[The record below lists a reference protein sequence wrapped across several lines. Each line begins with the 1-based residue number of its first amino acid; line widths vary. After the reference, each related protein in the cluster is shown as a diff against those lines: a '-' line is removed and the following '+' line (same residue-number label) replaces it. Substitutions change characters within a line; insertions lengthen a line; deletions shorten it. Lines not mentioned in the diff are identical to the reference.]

1 MKAEPGHRGRRGVHP
16 LVAAARGAGQRRF
29 PCYGLAPQ
37 SAPAMSDLQD
47 QMKQA
52 VAAAAVEQI
61 QDGMVLGLG
70 SGSTAALM
78 IQGLGE
84 RLRRGELR
92 DIVGVTTSFQGEV
105 LAAELGIP
113 LQSLN
118 AVDRIDLAIDGADEV
133 DPSFQLIKGGGACHV
148 QEKLVAVRAKRFVV
162 VVDSTK
168 LVDTLNLGFKLP
180 VEVLPG
186 AWRQVK
192 DQLGEMGADA
202 QLRMAVRKAGPV
214 VTDQGNLV
222 LDVTFAGGISDPEA
236 LEKAINNLPGVL
248 ENGLF
253 VNLTDQVLVGEIVD
267 GVPGVRDLA
276 KR

>member
-1 MKAEPGHRGRRGVHP
+1 MAID
-16 LVAAARGAGQRRF
+16 
-29 PCYGLAPQ
+29 
-37 SAPAMSDLQD
+37 DLQ
-47 QMKQA
+47 QRMKQA

-78 IQGLGE
+78 IEALGE
-84 RLRRGELR
+84 KLRTGALR
-92 DIVGVTTSFQGEV
+92 DITGVTTSFQGEV

-113 LQSLN
+113 LKSLN
-118 AVDRIDLAIDGADEV
+118 AIDHIDLAIDGADEV
-133 DPSFQLIKGGGACHV
+133 DPGFQLIKGGGACHV
-148 QEKLVAVRAKRFVV
+148 QEKLVARRAQRFVV
-162 VVDSTK
+162 VVDAGK
-168 LVDTLNLGFKLP
+168 LVERLNLSFLLP

-192 DQLGEMGADA
+192 AELAALGGESE
-202 QLRMAVRKAGPV
+202 LRMAVRKAGPV

-222 LDVTFAGGISDPEA
+222 LDVMFAGGIADPA
-236 LEKAINNLPGVL
+236 TLESTINNLPGVL

-267 GVPGVRDLA
+267 GEARVRDLI
-276 KR
+276 RR

>member
-1 MKAEPGHRGRRGVHP
+1 MA
-16 LVAAARGAGQRRF
+16 
-29 PCYGLAPQ
+29 
-37 SAPAMSDLQD
+37 DLQD
-47 QMKQA
+47 RMKQA

-61 QDGMVLGLG
+61 RDGMVVGLG

-78 IQGLGE
+78 IQGLGAK
-84 RLRRGELR
+84 LQSGELQ
-92 DIVGVTTSFQGEV
+92 DITGVTTSFQGEV

-113 LQSLN
+113 LKSLN
-118 AVDRIDLAIDGADEV
+118 AIERIDLAIDGADEV
-133 DPSFQLIKGGGACHV
+133 DPCFQLIKGGGACHV
-148 QEKLVAVRAKRFVV
+148 QEKLVARRAERFVV

-168 LVDTLNLGFKLP
+168 LVETLNLGFLLP

-186 AWRQVK
+186 AWRQV
-192 DQLGEMGADA
+192 QAELMELGGDA

-222 LDVTFAGGISDPEA
+222 LDVKFAGGISDPVA
-236 LEKAINNLPGVL
+236 LEQEINNLPGVL

-276 KR
+276 KKR

>member
-1 MKAEPGHRGRRGVHP
+1 
-16 LVAAARGAGQRRF
+16 
-29 PCYGLAPQ
+29 
-37 SAPAMSDLQD
+37 MSDLQD
-47 QMKQA
+47 RMKQA
-52 VAAAAVEQI
+52 VAEAAVEQI
-61 QDGMVLGLG
+61 RDGMVLGLG

-78 IQGLGE
+78 IQALGAK
-84 RLRRGELR
+84 LRRGDLK
-92 DIVGVTTSFQGEV
+92 DIVGVTTSFQCEV

-113 LQSLN
+113 LKSLN
-118 AVDRIDLAIDGADEV
+118 AIDRIDLAIDGADEV

-148 QEKLVAVRAKRFVV
+148 QEKLVARRADRFVV

-168 LVDTLNLGFKLP
+168 LVDTLNLGFLLP

-186 AWRQVK
+186 AWRQVQG
-192 DQLGEMGADA
+192 QLKEMGAEA

-214 VTDQGNLV
+214 VTDQGNVV
-222 LDVTFAGGISDPEA
+222 LDAKFAGGITNPAA
-236 LEKAINNLPGVL
+236 LEKEINNLPGVS

-253 VNLTDQVLVGEIVD
+253 VDITDQVLVGEIVD

>member
-1 MKAEPGHRGRRGVHP
+1 MT
-16 LVAAARGAGQRRF
+16 
-29 PCYGLAPQ
+29 
-37 SAPAMSDLQD
+37 DLQT

-52 VAAAAVEQI
+52 VAEAAVAQI
-61 QDGMVLGLG
+61 RNGMVVGLG

-78 IQGLGE
+78 IQGLGA
-84 RLRRGELR
+84 RLAAGQLH

-113 LQSLN
+113 LRALN
-118 AVDRIDLAIDGADEV
+118 AIDRIDLAIDGADEV

-148 QEKLVAVRAKRFVV
+148 QEKLVADRAERFIV

-168 LVDTLNLGFKLP
+168 LVQCLNLDFLLP

-186 AWRQVK
+186 AWVQVQSRLK
-192 DQLGEMGADA
+192 SIGGVAE
-202 QLRMAVRKAGPV
+202 LRMATRKAGPV

-222 LDVTFAGGISDPEA
+222 LDVRFEAGISDPIA
-236 LEKAINNLPGVL
+236 LERDINNLPGVL

-253 VNLTDQVLVGEIVD
+253 VNLADEVLVGEIND
-267 GVPGVRDLA
+267 GVAGVRSLERVA
-276 KR
+276 

>member
-1 MKAEPGHRGRRGVHP
+1 
-16 LVAAARGAGQRRF
+16 
-29 PCYGLAPQ
+29 
-37 SAPAMSDLQD
+37 MSDLQD

-61 QDGMVLGLG
+61 RDGMVLGLG

-78 IQGLGE
+78 IRALGAK
-84 RLRRGELR
+84 LQRGELH

-113 LQSLN
+113 LKSLN
-118 AVDRIDLAIDGADEV
+118 AIERIDLAIDGADEV
-133 DPSFQLIKGGGACHV
+133 DPGFQLIKGGGACHV
-148 QEKLVAVRAKRFVV
+148 QEKLVAARAERFVV
-162 VVDSTK
+162 VVDASK
-168 LVDTLNLGFKLP
+168 LVDTLNLGFLLP

-186 AWRQVK
+186 AWRQVQG
-192 DQLGEMGADA
+192 QLRGMGGDA
-202 QLRMAVRKAGPV
+202 QLRMAVKKAGPV

-222 LDVTFAGGISDPEA
+222 LDVAFAGGITEPVA
-236 LEKAINNLPGVL
+236 LEKEINNLPGVL

-267 GVPGVRDLA
+267 GVAGVRDLA
-276 KR
+276 RR

>member
-1 MKAEPGHRGRRGVHP
+1 M
-16 LVAAARGAGQRRF
+16 
-29 PCYGLAPQ
+29 
-37 SAPAMSDLQD
+37 MSDLQN

-52 VAAAAVEQI
+52 VAEAAVEQFR
-61 QDGMVLGLG
+61 DGMIVGLG

-78 IQGLGE
+78 IQGLGQ
-84 RLRRGELR
+84 RLASGQLK

-113 LQSLN
+113 LLSLN

-148 QEKLVAVRAKRFVV
+148 QEKLVAARADRFIV

-168 LVDTLNLGFKLP
+168 LVDRLNLGFLLP

-186 AWRQVK
+186 AWRQVQQ
-192 DQLGEMGADA
+192 QLTGMNGAA
-202 QLRMAVRKAGPV
+202 ELRMAQRKAGPV

-222 LDVTFAGGISDPEA
+222 LDVRFNGGIADPVA
-236 LEKAINNLPGVL
+236 LEREINNIPGVL

-253 VNLTDQVLVGEIVD
+253 VNLADDVLVGEVSD
-267 GVPGVRDLA
+267 GVAGVRSLEKA
-276 KR
+276 G

>member
-1 MKAEPGHRGRRGVHP
+1 
-16 LVAAARGAGQRRF
+16 
-29 PCYGLAPQ
+29 
-37 SAPAMSDLQD
+37 MSDLQT

-52 VAAAAVEQI
+52 VAEAAVAQI
-61 QDGMVLGLG
+61 RDGMVVGLG

-78 IQGLGE
+78 IQGLGA
-84 RLRRGELR
+84 RLAAGQLN

-113 LQSLN
+113 LRALN
-118 AVDRIDLAIDGADEV
+118 AIDRIDLAIDGADEV

-148 QEKLVAVRAKRFVV
+148 QEKLVADRAERFIV

-168 LVDTLNLGFKLP
+168 LVQCLNLDFLLP

-186 AWRQVK
+186 AWVQVQSRLK
-192 DQLGEMGADA
+192 SMGGVAE
-202 QLRMAVRKAGPV
+202 LRMATRKAGPV

-222 LDVTFAGGISDPEA
+222 LDVRFEAGISDPIA
-236 LEKAINNLPGVL
+236 LERDINNLPGVL

-253 VNLTDQVLVGEIVD
+253 VNLADEVLVGEIND
-267 GVPGVRDLA
+267 GVAGVRSLE
-276 KR
+276 RVG

>member
-1 MKAEPGHRGRRGVHP
+1 
-16 LVAAARGAGQRRF
+16 
-29 PCYGLAPQ
+29 
-37 SAPAMSDLQD
+37 MSDLQT

-52 VAAAAVEQI
+52 VAEAAVAQI
-61 QDGMVLGLG
+61 RNGMVVGLG

-78 IQGLGE
+78 IQGLGA
-84 RLRRGELR
+84 RLAAGQLH

-113 LQSLN
+113 LRALN
-118 AVDRIDLAIDGADEV
+118 TIDRIDLAIDGADEV

-148 QEKLVAVRAKRFVV
+148 QEKLVADRAERFIV

-168 LVDTLNLGFKLP
+168 LVQCLNLDFLLP

-186 AWRQVK
+186 AWVQVQSRLK
-192 DQLGEMGADA
+192 TMGGVAE
-202 QLRMAVRKAGPV
+202 LRMATRKAGPV

-222 LDVTFAGGISDPEA
+222 LDVRFEAGISDPIV
-236 LEKAINNLPGVL
+236 LERDINNLPGVL

-253 VNLTDQVLVGEIVD
+253 VNLADEVLVGEIND
-267 GVPGVRDLA
+267 GVAGVRSLE
-276 KR
+276 RVG

>member
-1 MKAEPGHRGRRGVHP
+1 
-16 LVAAARGAGQRRF
+16 
-29 PCYGLAPQ
+29 
-37 SAPAMSDLQD
+37 MSELQD
-47 QMKQA
+47 RMKQA
-52 VAAAAVEQI
+52 VATAAVEQI
-61 QDGMVLGLG
+61 RDGMVLGLG

-78 IQGLGE
+78 IQALGAK
-84 RLRRGELR
+84 LASGELR
-92 DIVGVTTSFQGEV
+92 DITGVTTSFQGEV

-113 LQSLN
+113 LKSLN
-118 AVDRIDLAIDGADEV
+118 AIERIDLAIDGADEV

-148 QEKLVAVRAKRFVV
+148 QEKLVARRADRFVV

-168 LVDTLNLGFKLP
+168 LVDTLNLGFLLP

-186 AWRQVK
+186 AWRQVQG
-192 DQLGEMGADA
+192 QLGEMGGEA

-222 LDVTFAGGISDPEA
+222 LDVKFAGGITDPVT
-236 LEKAINNLPGVL
+236 LEKEINNLPGVL

-253 VNLTDQVLVGEIVD
+253 VNITDQVLVGEIVD
-267 GVPGVRDLA
+267 GQPRVRDLV